1 MMSIHR
7 VQVTG
12 PDFFL
17 VGLKSSAEHGVPT
30 MLPILLALLLSADV
44 PSPPDASTVRAVW
57 LADLDPARVQPGP
70 GRFGFVPGSATNEV
84 DGCVLVEAAGP
95 PGVLHTV
102 HYAAGERGEDLDIQ
116 ASVVVERVLAVG
128 RTVEYTPRHRSHSVR
143 AVPPMSEVTR
153 ILAAIEQG
161 DAHAVDQLLP
171 LVYNEL
177 RQLAA
182 QKLAQE
188 TPGQTLEATA
198 LVHEA
203 YLRLVDT
210 EQAQHWDSPG
220 PFLRRSRTDHA
231 PTLLH
236 TPPPQATAQA
246 GRRPQAR

>member
-1 MMSIHR
+1 MTASMREPCRQATCIAAQLDFPSVVNLDSDR
-7 VQVTG
+7 V
-12 PDFFL
+12 D
-17 VGLKSSAEHGVPT
+17 
-30 MLPILLALLLSADV
+30 
-44 PSPPDASTVRAVW
+44 
-57 LADLDPARVQPGP
+57 PGP
-70 GRFGFVPGSATNEV
+70 GCFVLVPGSATDEV
-84 DGCVLVEAAGP
+84 DGRGLVEAAGA
-95 PGVLHTV
+95 PGVLRTV
-102 HYAAGERGEDLDIQ
+102 HFAAGATAAGLDM
-116 ASVVVERVLAVG
+116 AAPVVVDGLLAVG
-128 RTVEYTPRHRSHSVR
+128 RTVEYTPRHRAHSVR

-198 LVHEA
+198 PVHPA